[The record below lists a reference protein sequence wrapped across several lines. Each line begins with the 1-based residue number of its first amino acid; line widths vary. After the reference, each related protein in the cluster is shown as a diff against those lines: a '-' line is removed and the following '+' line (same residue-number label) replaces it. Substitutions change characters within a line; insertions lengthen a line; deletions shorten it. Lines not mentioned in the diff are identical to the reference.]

1 MQIKNLLPLAM
12 GAAVSAQSL
21 TEALAANNASLSAL
35 TSLLTANPALVET
48 LSGLSDI
55 TILAPSNQALAAFT
69 NSSAAAAA
77 ADPAIISAIL
87 TYHVLNGT
95 IPSSALTNM
104 TQFVPTLLTNET
116 YANITGGQ
124 VVGARL
130 NGTTANIYSGLLQ
143 ESTVTTVDLNF
154 TGGVIH
160 IIDEVLTIPLAPS
173 DTALAAGLSALYG
186 ALNATS
192 LVDTV
197 DGLRDVTIFAPSNA
211 AFSSIGSIASNISTE
226 MAASILTY
234 HVVAGQVIYSS
245 DITENT
251 TLTTVNGEDIA
262 ISVIEGKVYVN
273 SALVITPDVLVSNG
287 VVHVIDGV
295 LNPMNATAAPNPS
308 TTVPAFPGASTATDG
323 STPFTSGVSASTTI
337 TNAPTQSGAPGAG
350 AGTGTSSS
358 VAGAARALQTGGVGL
373 GALFGGAL
381 VLAL

>member
-358 VAGAARALQTGGVGL
+358 VAGAARALQTGAVGL